1 MLTDENIQNILN
13 AHLERKDV
21 PHFCSL
27 VKNSDIV
34 ANDSNL
40 SVSSYVEQEDTREKV
55 DIDELNR
62 GLEEIVS
69 RQAELREELN
79 SIIKEIQGGQV

>member
-1 MLTDENIQNILN
+1 MLTDDNIQNILN

-21 PHFCSL
+21 THFCSL

-69 RQAELREELN
+69 RQAVLREELN
-79 SIIKEIQGGQV
+79 TIIKEIQGGQV